1 MYTFISSI
9 NIGQYLLGFILDA
22 EDAGVGLRKLS
33 WSLEANREDG
43 CVLDLANTK
52 QKHPNRGAELWGL
65 EEEGVTLSWGQGRP
79 ARGLYFHPAWEYLP
93 GSYSLFLIS

>member
-1 MYTFISSI
+1 M
-9 NIGQYLLGFILDA
+9 GFILDA
-22 EDAGVGLRKLS
+22 GDARVDQRKLS
-33 WSLEANREDG
+33 WSLEANKEDG

-65 EEEGVTLSWGQGRP
+65 EEEGVTLSWDQGGPP
-79 ARGLYFHPAWEYLP
+79 AKVLYFHPAWECLP